1 MNLITEIKEILFNPI
16 DKIKEID
23 QNNTPPSDYLKKIIL
38 PLMGVGLLASLL
50 GFKFFARSGFFGNS
64 WNTSMKYTLSFFLIS
79 LIQIFILPIII
90 DKISKTFKS
99 ESNIE
104 KSKTFTYVALVPFF
118 LSLILFIKPNIGNN
132 VAPFVALYSFYLFY
146 TAAPILKKTPKENLI
161 PYVVS
166 IVVVDLLIIY
176 LSFVYVLQKL
186 IEAIL

>member
-1 MNLITEIKEILFNPI
+1 
-16 DKIKEID
+16 
-23 QNNTPPSDYLKKIIL
+23 
-38 PLMGVGLLASLL
+38 MGVGLLASLL

-166 IVVVDLLIIY
+166 IIVVDLSTKTEDLRNIWLELGIALAIAQIKGKENIY
-176 LSFVYVLQKL
+176 LIAK
-186 IEAIL
+186 IERHISLPLHWPNSM